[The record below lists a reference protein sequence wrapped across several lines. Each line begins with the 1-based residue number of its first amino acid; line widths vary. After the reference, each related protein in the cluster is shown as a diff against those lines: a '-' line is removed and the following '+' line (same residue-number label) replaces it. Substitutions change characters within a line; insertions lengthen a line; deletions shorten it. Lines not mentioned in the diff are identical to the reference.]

1 VSIYTFFP
9 DLFLVVLHANCVLY
23 LSSSDDDDV
32 PLAKRAKLVSE
43 RAASAKESGPSPA
56 KTTPPGRMAVE
67 KIPMSKVIPPS
78 DPPASLA
85 SRDHV
90 SFHVAL
96 FC

>member
-1 VSIYTFFP
+1 M
-9 DLFLVVLHANCVLY
+9 HANCALY

-43 RAASAKESGPSPA
+43 RAASAKKSDPSPA
-56 KTTPPGRMAVE
+56 KSTPPTRTAVE
-67 KIPMSKVIPPS
+67 KIPVSKVIPPG

-90 SFHVAL
+90 SFYVAL